1 MLNWGDIVTQR
12 IFFERFTKILILQM
26 IFISIIII
34 GITVIRYF
42 FPDLYL
48 SLKEIYTEYMKTEIT
63 LSLVL
68 DGK

>member
-1 MLNWGDIVTQR
+1 MTQR